1 MRRVPRRRVDQYPR
15 QESNL
20 HPALR
25 RRVLY
30 PLSYE
35 GAGGEGRQI
44 MQTAGHGVAPARA
57 GGVPLERA
65 SPESLVEKVVYVSTN
80 SASLIMG

>member
-1 MRRVPRRRVDQYPR
+1 MSADEYPR

-35 GAGGEGRQI
+35 GVHERVGKAQ
-44 MQTAGHGVAPARA
+44 AR
-57 GGVPLERA
+57 
-65 SPESLVEKVVYVSTN
+65 VSQ
-80 SASLIMG
+80 ALALR